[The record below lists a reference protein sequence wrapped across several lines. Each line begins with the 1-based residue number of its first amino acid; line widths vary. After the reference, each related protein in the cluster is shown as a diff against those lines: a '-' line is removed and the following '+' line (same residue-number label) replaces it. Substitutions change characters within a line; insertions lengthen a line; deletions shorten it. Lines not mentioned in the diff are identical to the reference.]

1 MTVDAELV
9 QRMARTVGEQVS
21 EGMRAGGA
29 ADGAGQLDGNGV
41 DSSGWDEED
50 RRMYTRTVIQRAIS
64 AENERRLGQGQP
76 PLDNAAASELN
87 TAVLNRMFGLG
98 DLQLHIDNPQVTDIY
113 VNGCDNVHLKWRDG
127 RSTRE
132 RPVAATDESLIEM
145 IRNQARRSRHEHH
158 WDPASPVL
166 DLQLP
171 SGDRLNAV
179 AWVSQRPSI
188 SIRRHDFAIVRLK
201 ELIDLGTINE
211 ALFQL
216 LSAMVRARFNIL
228 VAGGTGA
235 GKTTL
240 LRCLLNEI
248 PPDERLV
255 TVEDSLEIG
264 LARFAEL
271 HPNHVEL
278 EARESNIEGTGEVT
292 MHDLV
297 RAGLRMGPDRVIVGE
312 IRGAEVVPMLL
323 AMSQGNDGSMSTVH
337 ADSTAGTFPR
347 LQAYMAMTPERFDTR
362 TANLMVANAV
372 DVIVHVARRRDGR
385 RVLTSVREVT
395 GADGELVVSNEVY
408 GPDASMRAQPNFR
421 FEDATLARLEHVRFD
436 RRWLEPSAN
445 RWGSTG

>member
-9 QRMARTVGEQVS
+9 QRLALTVGEQVS
-21 EGMRAGGA
+21 ENLRPGP
-29 ADGAGQLDGNGV
+29 ADGSGGERPGLD
-41 DSSGWDEED
+41 STQWDDED
-50 RRMYTRTVIQRAIS
+50 RKMYTRSVVNRAIS
-64 AENERRLGQGQP
+64 AENERRLSQGVP
-76 PLDNAAASELN
+76 PLSSDAVNELN

-98 DLQLHIDNPQVTDIY
+98 ALQVHIDNPNVTDIY
-113 VNGCDNVHLKWRDG
+113 VNGHDNVHLKWRDG

-132 RPVAATDESLIEM
+132 RPVAGGDDELIDM

-179 AWVSQRPSI
+179 AWVSRRPSI
-188 SIRRHDFAIVRLK
+188 SIRRHDFAIARLA
-201 ELIDLGTINE
+201 ELVDLGTINE

-240 LRCLLNEI
+240 LRCLINEI
-248 PPDERLV
+248 PAEERLV

-264 LARFAEL
+264 LSRFADL
-271 HPNHVEL
+271 HPNQVEL

-323 AMSQGNDGSMSTVH
+323 AMSQGNDGSMSTIH

-347 LQAYMAMTPERFDTR
+347 LQTYMAMTPERFDTR

-372 DVIVHVARRRDGR
+372 DAIVHVARRRDGR

-395 GADGELVVSNEVY
+395 GADGELVVSNQVFS
-408 GPDASMRAQPNFR
+408 PDQTMRAQPNFR
-421 FEDATLARLEHVRFD
+421 FEDVTLARLEQVGFD
-436 RRWLEPSAN
+436 RRWLEPSAS
-445 RWGSTG
+445 RWGDPR